1 MVPSAVLTNQIQKA
15 LQYVHR
21 RFITNPD
28 QVATI
33 SASMVQQYRD
43 EYLPASAPHATSEPH
58 SPRTTGTG
66 DSGAAAKAATGTDT
80 GATIDEE
87 MARLQA
93 RLAELEEQRKEQQ
106 ASR

>member
-1 MVPSAVLTNQIQKA
+1 MVPGAVLTNQIQKA
-15 LQYVHR
+15 LQFVHR
-21 RFITNPD
+21 RFLTDPE

-58 SPRTTGTG
+58 SPRATVTG
-66 DSGAAAKAATGTDT
+66 DSGAA
-80 GATIDEE
+80 ATIDEE

-93 RLAELEEQRKEQQ
+93 RLAELEEQRKVQQ
-106 ASR
+106 G